1 VAAGSSISV
10 AIAPTGMAEE
20 GVQPMPWV
28 DASGVPA
35 ASGRRQ
41 RGLAPVEVHL
51 VDAFTD
57 RAFLGNPAGVCLLD
71 REAPAGWM
79 QQLASELNLPET
91 AFLVPRADGYGLRW
105 FTPSTEVDLCG
116 HGTLASAHVL
126 WEAGRCEART
136 VRFWTASGVL
146 TARRESGEVALSFPL
161 LDPEP
166 TEPPA
171 ELLAALRLPPARVVH
186 GARCGSRHLVRLAS
200 EGDVLAVAPDYPRLR
215 RFPGT
220 VAVTAPAEHRRTDFA
235 SRYFAPSLGIDEDS
249 ATGSIHCLLAPYW
262 SRLLGKRRLRAVQR
276 SARSGR
282 LCVTVGNDSVELRG
296 SAVTVLRAELA
307 AEARPPR

>member
-1 VAAGSSISV
+1 
-10 AIAPTGMAEE
+10 MAEE
-20 GVQPMPWV
+20 GAQPMPWV

-35 ASGRRQ
+35 GSGPRL
-41 RGLAPVEVHL
+41 RGPAPVEVHL

-57 RAFLGNPAGVCLLD
+57 RAFRGNPAGVCLLD

-91 AFLVPRADGYGLRW
+91 AFLVPRPDGYGLRW

-126 WEAGRCEART
+126 WDTGRCEAPA
-136 VRFWTASGVL
+136 VRFQTASGVL
-146 TARRESGEVALSFPL
+146 SAWREGRELALSFPL
-161 LDPEP
+161 LAPEP
-166 TEPPA
+166 AEPPA
-171 ELLAALRLPPARVVH
+171 ELLAALRLTPARVVQ

-200 EGDVLAVAPDYPRLR
+200 EGDVRGVVPDYPRLG

-220 VAVTAPAEHRRTDFA
+220 VAVTGPADDRRTDFA
-235 SRYFAPSLGIDEDS
+235 SRYFAPSLGIDEDPV
-249 ATGSIHCLLAPYW
+249 TGSVHCMLAPYW
-262 SRLLGKRRLRAVQR
+262 SRLLGRRRLRAVQV

-282 LCVTVGNDSVELRG
+282 LGLTVGNDSVELRG
-296 SAVTVLRAELA
+296 SAVTVLRAELSG
-307 AEARPPR
+307 EARPDR